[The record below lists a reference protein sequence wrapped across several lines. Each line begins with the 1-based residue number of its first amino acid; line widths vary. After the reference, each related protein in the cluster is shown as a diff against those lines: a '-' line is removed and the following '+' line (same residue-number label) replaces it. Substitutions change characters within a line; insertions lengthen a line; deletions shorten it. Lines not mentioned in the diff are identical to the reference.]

1 MAKTVLATFVDPSRG
16 MRVEATAGS
25 GFGFVFD
32 STDGDLQATAASPRE
47 AVLAALAGCTAMD
60 VASILRKKRQVAE
73 SYRLSVTGESDENV
87 QPHVFTRIVVE
98 HQISGAVEE
107 DALRRSIEL
116 SATRYCPVSAML
128 SGTVTIEHR
137 YRLQRPDEGAA
148 LEGLVLIT
156 GPGAG

>member
-1 MAKTVLATFVDPSRG
+1 MPKSVLATFVDPARG

-25 GFGFVFD
+25 GFGFAFD

-60 VASILRKKRQVAE
+60 VASILRKKRQIAD
-73 SYRLSVTGESDENV
+73 SYRISVVGEDREDV

-98 HQISGAVEE
+98 HQVSGSVEE
-107 DALRRSIEL
+107 EALRRSIEL
-116 SATRYCPVSAML
+116 SATRYCPVNAML
-128 SGTVTIEHR
+128 SGTVTVEHR
-137 YRLQRPDEGAA
+137 YRLQRPGEAA
-148 LEGLVLIT
+148 IEGLVLIS